1 MKDDSNEGNQ
11 DALGKLEGKTNVRQ
25 PSVIEEPIRQDV
37 EVVKPTKTAP
47 EPASAPATDAE
58 ETARRVLAAPV
69 IFEGGGPSDDAVHTR
84 IQEPMAPKSVQDEP
98 TIERAEKPVAPS
110 SQATPPKDTSYPSA
124 ELKASLSERIAP
136 PPATMQPKTETTVT
150 GPTSP
155 TETDKDK
162 DGSKVSSWLK
172 SKLSRRT
179 SKATPTSPDTKPTIS
194 APKDPKVFIGA
205 ANLGAPDS
213 VTTASSEPAD
223 DSMREV
229 AMAGKEAGP
238 VDAPVVSPTS
248 ELEEAEVAPAAAVT
262 GASGEAS
269 DGDESSSVSSLSS
282 DEDTRGRSAMRLAD
296 QIEHSGPILG
306 TTAAVHESR
315 VPAGGDDKTE
325 SKDFAPAGTAEAQR
339 GSSDGRADDFEEA
352 RDQFDS
358 EGLEPP
364 RKGIL
369 GSSTGEGRKSDSPV
383 RDSKFVENL

>member
-11 DALGKLEGKTNVRQ
+11 DALGKLEGKANVPQ
-25 PSVIEEPIRQDV
+25 PSVNEEPTHQDV
-37 EVVKPTKTAP
+37 EVVKPSKP
-47 EPASAPATDAE
+47 VSEPATDAE

-69 IFEGGGPSDDAVHTR
+69 IFEGGGPSDHGVHTR
-84 IQEPMAPKSVQDEP
+84 TEEQIAPKSVQDEP
-98 TIERAEKPVAPS
+98 SMERTEEPVVPS
-110 SQATPPKDTSYPSA
+110 SQATPPKEYSHPSA
-124 ELKASLSERIAP
+124 EPKASLSDRIAP

-155 TETDKDK
+155 TETNKDR

-238 VDAPVVSPTS
+238 IDAPVVSPAS
-248 ELEEAEVAPAAAVT
+248 ELEEAEVAPVPAAT
-262 GASGEAS
+262 GASREAS

-296 QIEHSGPILG
+296 QIEQSGPILG
-306 TTAAVHESR
+306 TTAAVHELK
-315 VPAGGDDKTE
+315 VPAGDDKTD
-325 SKDFAPAGTAEAQR
+325 SKDFAPAGTAELQR
-339 GSSDGRADDFEEA
+339 GSSDGRAEDFEEA